1 MYFLKNTFM
10 SSTVLIILFLI
21 IANLPWFTERLFL
34 IILLKKNKSVVV
46 RLIELVVYYFVSL
59 LIAIAAE
66 IQFSGEV
73 FPQQWEFFVT
83 TFCLFLVLAAP
94 GVIYRYQWLAMQ
106 KKELI

>member
-1 MYFLKNTFM
+1 M
-10 SSTVLIILFLI
+10 SSTTLILLFLL

-34 IILLKKNKSVVV
+34 VYPTKQLKSVLL

-83 TFCLFLVLAAP
+83 TFCLFLVLAVP
-94 GVIYRYQWLAMQ
+94 GVIYRYQWLAIQ
-106 KKELI
+106 KKDLH

>member
-1 MYFLKNTFM
+1 M
-10 SSTVLIILFLI
+10 SSITLILLFLV
-21 IANLPWFTERLFL
+21 IANLPWFTERVFL
-34 IILLKKNKSVVV
+34 VYRLKSVKSAMI

-66 IQFSGEV
+66 IQFSGDV

-83 TFCLFLVLAAP
+83 TFCLFLVLAVP

-106 KKELI
+106 RKENA

>member
-1 MYFLKNTFM
+1 M
-10 SSTVLIILFLI
+10 SSTTLILLFLV
-21 IANLPWFTERLFL
+21 IANLPWFTERVFL
-34 IILLKKNKSVVV
+34 VYRLKSIKSAMI

-66 IQFSGEV
+66 IQFSGDV

-83 TFCLFLVLAAP
+83 TFCLFLVLAVP

-106 KKELI
+106 RKENA

>member
-1 MYFLKNTFM
+1 M
-10 SSTVLIILFLI
+10 SAATLILLFLL

-34 IILLKKNKSVVV
+34 VYPLQSVKPIMI
-46 RLIELVVYYFVSL
+46 RLVELCVYYFASL

-83 TFCLFLVLAAP
+83 TFCLFLVLAVP

-106 KKELI
+106 QKDVS